1 MASCRHDPAYASP
14 NNNEA
19 KNNLSADCTV
29 IAKIMQ
35 YRVRLC
41 RGSVRDRV
49 TEMPS
54 PQPRSIARG
63 MLRSV
68 LFVELS
74 LSAAFLV
81 VKAKTSINMSIWFV

>member
-19 KNNLSADCTV
+19 TNNLSADCTV
-29 IAKIMQ
+29 TAKIMQ

-41 RGSVRDRV
+41 RSSVRDRV

-54 PQPRSIARG
+54 PQARSTARG
-63 MLRSV
+63 VLCFV
-68 LFVELS
+68 LFVEL
-74 LSAAFLV
+74 LSAVFLV